1 MHLKADPGAAF
12 ISEELSD
19 LYVQSGRL
27 REAVQDAEEALRTNP
42 ADMNARR
49 ILGRIY
55 TRMIGDSQ
63 QGKVN
68 ESMLRKAIEQYTKI
82 VEIRAERSSI
92 RG

>member
-1 MHLKADPGAAF
+1 M
-12 ISEELSD
+12 
-19 LYVQSGRL
+19 Q
-27 REAVQDAEEALRTNP
+27 EAEDALRANP

-68 ESMLRKAIEQYTKI
+68 DEMLKKAIEQYTKI
-82 VEIRAERSSI
+82 TDSRAER
-92 RG
+92 R